1 MSLAACAFFAGLE
14 MAFISS
20 NKLKIELGN
29 KQGSINSK
37 IISYFTKRPSHFIA
51 AMLVGNCIGLVVCTI
66 FMEHRI
72 HPFIGRFIHVE
83 WANLLITTLISTCII
98 LLAAEFIPKS
108 LFRIN
113 PNLALN
119 LFAIPLFLAYWILSP
134 LVYLTMG
141 ISGFF
146 LKVVFRVELREDL
159 PTFGRVDLDNLV
171 RESTSRAAEKHEL
184 DHEVQIFRNALDF
197 SDVRVRECM
206 VPRTEIV
213 ALSVDTPIELLRKRF
228 VETRLSKMLIYEGNI
243 DNLMGYTHSFELFRN
258 PTSIRNILLPVLIIP
273 ESMPAKEALTLFIQQ
288 HKSVAVVVD
297 EFGVTAGI
305 LTMEDVMEEIF
316 GEIEDE
322 HDKEEL
328 VSKKISETE
337 FILSGRMEIDLVNSK
352 FGLNIPIGEG
362 YETISGFILH
372 HFQSIPGKG
381 EVIRVGEY
389 VFTILSQT
397 DNRIDMVRLN
407 LE

>member
-1 MSLAACAFFAGLE
+1 ME

-29 KQGSINSK
+29 KQGSLNSR
-37 IISYFTKRPSHFIA
+37 IISYFTKRPSNFIA
-51 AMLVGNCIGLVVCTI
+51 AMLVGNCIGLVVYTI
-66 FMEHRI
+66 FIEEKVHTFVG
-72 HPFIGRFIHVE
+72 HYVHQE
-83 WANLLITTLISTCII
+83 WGNLLITTLISTCII
-98 LLAAEFIPKS
+98 LISAEFIPKS

-113 PNLALN
+113 PNFSLD
-119 LFAIPLFLAYWILSP
+119 LFAIPVFLAYWLLSP
-134 LVYLTMG
+134 LVLITMT
-141 ISGFF
+141 ISKLVLRMFF
-146 LKVVFRVELREDL
+146 KAELKEDQ

-197 SDVRVRECM
+197 SDIRVRECM
-206 VPRTEIV
+206 VPRTEII
-213 ALSVDTPIELLRKRF
+213 ALDVNTPIEFLRKRF
-228 VETRLSKMLIYEGNI
+228 VETRLSKMLVYEGNI
-243 DNLMGYTHSFELFRN
+243 DNLIGYAHSFELFRN
-258 PTSIRNILLPVLIIP
+258 PESLRNILLPVLIIP

-288 HKSVAVVVD
+288 HKSMAVVVD

-328 VSKKISETE
+328 VCRKINETE
-337 FILSGRMEIDLVNSK
+337 FVFSGRMEIDLINSK
-352 FGLNIPIGEG
+352 FGLNIPTGEG
-362 YETISGFILH
+362 YETISGFILD
-372 HFQSIPGKG
+372 HFQSIPSKG
-381 EVIRVGEY
+381 EVIRVGAY

-397 DNRIDMVRLN
+397 DNRIDLVRLN